1 MSYSGRV
8 VAIAGHHCTAAVAV
22 LTNWCLGTTTVVVV
36 IVGITID
43 A

>member
-8 VAIAGHHCTAAVAV
+8 VAIAGHHYTASAVAV

-36 IVGITID
+36 GITID